1 MPDMFDISK
10 SKYCRGVQCPKMQ
23 MNEQSLFEVE
33 NGRLRH
39 YTGNE
44 EEVIVPDGITYESL
58 FAPLYGSI

>member
-1 MPDMFDISK
+1 MFDISK